1 MNNREYHSEL
11 VSIVSNLPEE
21 KRIEFVSKYNNRAH
35 NPLVLFGINVFYL
48 GMLGVDRFVL
58 GQTLLGILKL
68 ITLGGLGIWIL
79 IDCFLI
85 GSATRRKNIEIATAV
100 ADSLKN

>member
-11 VSIVSNLPEE
+11 VSIVSSMPEE

-35 NPLVLFGINVFYL
+35 NPLVLFGLNVFYL

-58 GQTLLGILKL
+58 GQTLLGVLKL

-85 GSATRRKNIEIATAV
+85 GSAARRKNIEIATAV

>member
-11 VSIVSNLPEE
+11 VSIVSSLPEE

-35 NPLVLFGINVFYL
+35 NPLVIFGFNVFYL

-68 ITLGGLGIWIL
+68 ITLGGLNIWYL
-79 IDCFLI
+79 IDLFLVA
-85 GSATRRKNIEIATAV
+85 SAARKRNIEIATAL
-100 ADSLKN
+100 ANDLKN